1 MELKEEWLMGKR
13 KDIAFQ
19 VLDQHMILQTNH
31 LVFHGV
37 LLVSLKF
44 LMNPEIVRVFTD
56 VLLDINLLHFLD
68 ADIMNHHEGHLL
80 SMRLFLVFTRS

>member
-19 VLDQHMILQTNH
+19 VLDQNMILQTNH
-31 LVFHGV
+31 LVFYGV
-37 LLVSLKF
+37 LLVSLEF
-44 LMNPEIVRVFTD
+44 LMNPEIVCVFTG

-68 ADIMNHHEGHLL
+68 ADVMNQHEGHLL
-80 SMRLFLVFTRS
+80 PMRLFLIFTRS